1 VKHVLRDDIIDKD
14 FCDPES
20 PKSVS
25 GYMDVTGSAY
35 DKDEEKHFYFWFF
48 EKRESKTSLRTS
60 DEHTPLIVWL
70 SGGPGCSSTLALL
83 FENGPCSVN
92 LDGTETVPNPHSWN
106 KVAHVL
112 YVDQPAGVGFSH
124 SKKDSKE
131 GEKVV
136 GEDMYYFLQSFYK
149 AHPKYAK
156 NPLFVVGES
165 YGGHFAPAVAH
176 RIHQGNKKLKD
187 NLIHI
192 NLKGLAVG
200 NGLTD
205 PKVQYQHYAEM
216 AYHNSHDIK
225 TVPEKVY
232 KTMEKAT
239 PACVEMINKC
249 TSSQGNK
256 FFCQVAENFCSMS
269 LVAPFTATGLNMYDI
284 RKKCNKGELCYDFDR
299 ITKFMNKPST
309 RQALHISDKSGEWK
323 TCSKHVFNQFTTDMM
338 RDVSSYVSELV
349 DNNIAAL
356 IYAGD
361 TDYICNYIGNK
372 AWTVDLKWKHQEQ
385 FKASKAYEWKK
396 QGLAKSYKGLTFL
409 QVYDAGHMV
418 PHDQPE
424 VALEMITDFVQRYS

>member
-1 VKHVLRDDIIDKD
+1 M
-14 FCDPES
+14 
-20 PKSVS
+20 
-25 GYMDVTGSAY
+25 G
-35 DKDEEKHFYFWFF
+35 
-48 EKRESKTSLRTS
+48 
-60 DEHTPLIVWL
+60 
-70 SGGPGCSSTLALL
+70 
-83 FENGPCSVN
+83 
-92 LDGTETVPNPHSWN
+92 
-106 KVAHVL
+106 
-112 YVDQPAGVGFSH
+112 
-124 SKKDSKE
+124 
-131 GEKVV
+131 
-136 GEDMYYFLQSFYK
+136 
-149 AHPKYAK
+149 
-156 NPLFVVGES
+156 FVVGES

-176 RIHQGNKKLKD
+176 RIHQGNKKLKE

-232 KTMEKAT
+232 KTMEEAT
-239 PACVEMINKC
+239 PACVKMINTC
-249 TSSQGNK
+249 TSSMGNI

-284 RKKCNKGELCYDFDR
+284 RKKCNKGELCYDFDH
-299 ITKFMNKPST
+299 IVKFMNKPST
-309 RQALHISDKSGEWK
+309 RKALHISDKSGEWK

-349 DNNIAAL
+349 DNDIAAL

-361 TDYICNYIGNK
+361 TDYICHYIGNK

-385 FKASKAYEWKK
+385 FKASKAYDWKK

-409 QVYDAGHMV
+409 QVSLRDMLRFLCFILFFVCASFS
-418 PHDQPE
+418 HDSLC
-424 VALEMITDFVQRYS
+424 VSFF